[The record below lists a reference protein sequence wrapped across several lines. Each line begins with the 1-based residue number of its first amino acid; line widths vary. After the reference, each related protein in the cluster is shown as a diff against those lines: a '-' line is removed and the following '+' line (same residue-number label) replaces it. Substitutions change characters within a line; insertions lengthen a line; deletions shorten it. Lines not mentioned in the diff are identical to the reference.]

1 LRVNSLDVNR
11 HDATSSL
18 SPIVIG
24 VAGGTGSGKTT
35 LARAIMQR
43 LGPDLCMTVS
53 QDSYYRDLAE
63 LSFAEREKVN
73 FDHPDSLDS
82 VLMVQHVRTL
92 RSGRTITQP
101 VYDFSQHV
109 RRPLGRLA
117 YPKPVILVEGIL
129 VLAWPE
135 LSEIMNLSVYVDAPE
150 KVRLDRR
157 VRRDVAQRGRD
168 VQGVLEQ
175 YYATVRPMHQTFVEP
190 SATRASMIVN
200 GEAQLS
206 KSVDAVLAKLDSP
219 SVFGGEGMAGL
230 SDSWMA
236 NG

>member
-1 LRVNSLDVNR
+1 MNGHN
-11 HDATSSL
+11 ATSSL

-35 LARAIMQR
+35 LARAIEQR
-43 LGPDLCMTVS
+43 LGPDRCMTVS
-53 QDSYYRDLAE
+53 QDSYYRDLAN
-63 LSFAEREKVN
+63 LSFAQREKVN

-82 VLMVQHVRTL
+82 SLMVQQVQEL
-92 RSGRTITQP
+92 RAGRSITQP
-101 VYDFSQHV
+101 VYDFSQHA
-109 RRPLGRLA
+109 RRPLGRRA

-129 VLAWPE
+129 VLVWPE
-135 LSEIMNLSVYVDAPE
+135 LADLMSLSVYVDAPE

-168 VQGVLEQ
+168 VQGVLDQ
-175 YYATVRPMHQTFVEP
+175 YYATVRPMHQAFVEP

-200 GEAQLS
+200 GEALLS
-206 KSVDAVLAKLDSP
+206 KSVDSVLAKVDATSL
-219 SVFGGEGMAGL
+219 MAGKGDGHVN
-230 SDSWMA
+230 DSWIA